1 MSDENP
7 ISEKIKTFLG
17 RKLTE
22 SRTRINKLKRR
33 RKFIKILYFTS
44 VILSITTSAVVAS
57 LTSFTGV
64 PIIAITILSTFSG
77 VLTGLSAKFNLQNK
91 KIEINKLIENLSKL
105 QVMIDF
111 VISCNGHLT
120 QDEYKQILLDFS

>member
-77 VLTGLSAKFNLQNK
+77 VLTGISAKFNLQNK

-105 QVMIDF
+105 QAMIDF

>member
-22 SRTRINKLKRR
+22 SKTRINKLKRR

-105 QVMIDF
+105 QAMIDF

>member
-1 MSDENP
+1 MSDVNP

-22 SRTRINKLKRR
+22 SKTRINKLKRR

-77 VLTGLSAKFNLQNK
+77 VLTGISAKFNLQNK

-105 QVMIDF
+105 QAMIDF

>member
-1 MSDENP
+1 MSDENQ

-77 VLTGLSAKFNLQNK
+77 VLTGISAKFNLQNK

-105 QVMIDF
+105 QAMIDF

>member
-7 ISEKIKTFLG
+7 NSEKIKTFLG

-22 SRTRINKLKRR
+22 SKTRINKLKRR
-33 RKFIKILYFTS
+33 RKLIKILYFTS

-105 QVMIDF
+105 QAMIDF
-111 VISCNGHLT
+111 VIS
-120 QDEYKQILLDFS
+120 

>member
-22 SRTRINKLKRR
+22 SKTRINKLKRR

-77 VLTGLSAKFNLQNK
+77 VLTGISAKFNLQNK

-105 QVMIDF
+105 QAMIDF